1 MSREISNDLIN
12 NPSPRC
18 PCMCVLDTSGSMG
31 GGIFSSGLFGSE
43 PTPISQLNEGFQRF
57 LEALKEDEVAAYSVE
72 VGVIIAGGSV
82 QEILPFT
89 TAIQIDEVMPFQ
101 AAGQTPLGEA
111 VELALQRLDERKAEY
126 KKNGVPYY
134 QPWLVV
140 ISDGEPTDSW
150 QQVAQKAKAQSDD
163 RKLVSLMVGVKNAD
177 MNKLGQ
183 FSSKPALKLDGLKF
197 SEFFEWLSASMSR
210 VSMSSSTSASVALP
224 SVDSWASI

>member
-1 MSREISNDLIN
+1 MSREISNDLID

-31 GGIFSSGLFGSE
+31 GGVFGGLFSSS
-43 PTPISQLNEGFQRF
+43 PTPIDQLNEGFQHF

-72 VGVIIAGGSV
+72 LGVITAGGSV
-82 QEILPFT
+82 QEVLPFT
-89 TAIQIDEVMPFQ
+89 TAVQINGVIPFQ
-101 AAGQTPLGEA
+101 ATGQTPLGGA
-111 VELALQRLDERKAEY
+111 VELALKRLEERKAEY
-126 KKNGVPYY
+126 KRNGVPYY

-140 ISDGEPTDSW
+140 ISDGEPTDNW
-150 QQVAQKAKAQSDD
+150 QQAAQEAKAQSAN
-163 RKLVSLMVGVKNAD
+163 RKLVSLMVGVQGAD

-210 VSMSSSTSASVALP
+210 VSASSSTSASVPLP
-224 SVDSWASI
+224 STDSWASI